1 VDNKRLV
8 HGMLTE
14 YVRTEGYELGMDHEI
29 TPSKRHFHL
38 MVPPLKPLPS
48 QGKFKHDAVKTGFQM
63 RLKPVFNCPMAR
75 CCHSGMSCLKICKW
89 KRCASKCDRLMR
101 QSTMKFS

>member
-38 MVPPLKPLPS
+38 MVPPMKPLPS
-48 QGKFKHDAVKTGFQM
+48 QGKFKHDAVKTGFQLPNGKM
-63 RLKPVFNCPMAR
+63 LPFWHVMFENLQVEAV
-75 CCHSGMSCLKICKW
+75 
-89 KRCASKCDRLMR
+89 R
-101 QSTMKFS
+101 QQM